1 MGRRMKKIYRL
12 MGLLGI
18 VLGGCLAALA
28 QSDTSS
34 QSGQGSRDSTLT
46 QGQYL
51 AIAANCETCHTRPG
65 GKPFEGGLAFETQFG
80 VIYSTNITSDRANGM
95 GAWTY
100 SEFVRAMRE
109 GVGRSGEHL
118 YPAFPYTAFTKLSDA
133 DLQALF
139 EFMKT
144 IPASSY
150 VAPEND
156 MKFPF
161 DRRELLGIWKTLFL
175 DSARYQI
182 DPDRS
187 AQWNRGAYLVEA
199 LGHCGACHTPRN
211 LLGAEIEDEFLAGG
225 WYFDKVTDRSVRKWS
240 TSNLTSASSGL
251 QAWSIADLETY
262 LQTGHGTRAGSFGP
276 MNEVIKFSTSRLTT
290 KDISAMA
297 SYLKSLPAIER
308 SEELSLS
315 DRERGAGETLY
326 TIHCGT
332 CHLPTGEGSVPGEEL
347 GPPLKGSAIVQA
359 PDPYSLINIMLYG
372 TQVITPTPQKAWK
385 NMKELYDALDDD
397 EVAMIANY
405 LRSSWGNRGG
415 RVTEEQVAA
424 QRTDDE

>member
-1 MGRRMKKIYRL
+1 
-12 MGLLGI
+12 
-18 VLGGCLAALA
+18 
-28 QSDTSS
+28 
-34 QSGQGSRDSTLT
+34 
-46 QGQYL
+46 
-51 AIAANCETCHTRPG
+51 
-65 GKPFEGGLAFETQFG
+65 
-80 VIYSTNITSDRANGM
+80 
-95 GAWTY
+95 
-100 SEFVRAMRE
+100 
-109 GVGRSGEHL
+109 
-118 YPAFPYTAFTKLSDA
+118 
-133 DLQALF
+133 
-139 EFMKT
+139 
-144 IPASSY
+144 
-150 VAPEND
+150 
-156 MKFPF
+156 
-161 DRRELLGIWKTLFL
+161 
-175 DSARYQI
+175 
-182 DPDRS
+182 
-187 AQWNRGAYLVEA
+187 
-199 LGHCGACHTPRN
+199 
-211 LLGAEIEDEFLAGG
+211 LGAEIEDEFLAGG

-251 QAWSIADLETY
+251 QSWSIEDLETY

-276 MNEVIKFSTSRLTT
+276 MNEVIKFSTSRLIA